1 MLEERGLIA
10 PEMISKKLSA
20 QRAPDHQGP
29 GHGLQAAWQAP
40 QAPIRARNTRAAL
53 SFANAPDVVVCLRAG
68 SPWSDAETG
77 PAEIYKTAALPG
89 TG

>member
-1 MLEERGLIA
+1 MLEALGLIA

-53 SFANAPDVVVCLRAG
+53 SFANAPDVVVCVRADW
-68 SPWSDAETG
+68 PWSDAEAV
-77 PAEIYKTAALPG
+77 PSRDL
-89 TG
+89 